1 MDELNVLGQWLTQ
14 WPSLIEALLRFLGLG
29 ITARALPWSVTQLA
43 VIALAFSLSV
53 VGVRVFGQRLE
64 ALVSRAGLRPALLR
78 VAAIVLRRQQRILF
92 ALLLWLGVAAM
103 RAATWNSQ
111 SYFLSLTASLVSSW
125 VAITIASR
133 IIRNRSLARLIELGG
148 WVLVTLGLLGILP
161 ETIGLMDQLALQF
174 GELRISLLLVLQ
186 GAVILS
192 ILFWAAG
199 FASKLLERQLASFDD
214 ISPTQKVLINTVAR
228 FGLITLAFLVGLY
241 AIGIDFT
248 ALTLVSGAVGVG
260 VGFGLQKVVSNFV
273 SGIILLAEKS
283 IKPGD
288 LISVGDSFGS
298 ISSLNARYVSVAMF
312 DGREVLIPNEDL
324 ITQPVQNW
332 SFADSY
338 IRIEINFGVSYD
350 SDPHRVREIAIAAAE
365 SHPRVVRNHEKYT
378 ILCHI
383 SNFGDS
389 SIDFFLRFF
398 IADPENGI
406 SNVRGEVFLA
416 LWDAF
421 KAEGVSI
428 PFPHREVIIKSQP
441 GTLAVPG
448 SD

>member
-1 MDELNVLGQWLTQ
+1 MDGLDTLGQWLTQ

-29 ITARALPWSVTQLA
+29 ITARTLPWSIIQLA

-53 VGVRVFGQRLE
+53 VGVRLFGQRLE
-64 ALVSRAGLRPALLR
+64 ALVSRAGLRPAVLR
-78 VAAIVLRRQQRILF
+78 VVAIVLRRQQRILF

-103 RAATWNSQ
+103 RAATWNSH
-111 SYFLSLTASLVSSW
+111 SYFLSLAASLVSSW

-161 ETIGLMDQLALQF
+161 ETIALMDQLALQF

-199 FASKLLERQLASFDD
+199 FASKLLERQLAAFDD

-241 AIGIDFT
+241 TIGIDFT

-273 SGIILLAEKS
+273 SGIILLTEKS

-365 SHPRVVRNHEKYT
+365 SHPRVVRNHDKYS

-406 SNVRGEVFLA
+406 SNARGEVFLA